1 MDGPNPY
8 YTEMFNANACDYL
21 KSIRNHPSIGIY
33 VGRNEG
39 NPPAEID
46 DYLRE
51 LVSREHPGLYY
62 ISNSAMGVVSGGG
75 PYRALSPKSY
85 FQSYGHDKFH
95 SERGMPNVMN
105 YESMLLTFGADKI
118 EPVNTTETP
127 NPVYGLH
134 DYTLGGGKGSSAQA
148 ASSFNDMIKKAFGHP
163 RDAKQFAEW
172 AQWINYDGYR
182 AIFEGRSE
190 HRRGML
196 LWMSHS
202 AWPSMVWQTYDYY
215 FDPNAAYFGCKKASE
230 PLHIQWN
237 PLRDDIEVVNYHASD
252 RTELTATASLFN
264 QDGTLQW
271 TRETILDIKEDQ
283 TVACFP
289 LEQPETLSDT
299 YFIKLSLTDSEGKQL
314 SDNFYW
320 RGKEEGNYKS
330 LLQLPKVPIYKD
342 VTIKKTGKEWL
353 MRAVLKN
360 ETQTPALMLRLKV
373 ASEKSG
379 RMLLP
384 VFYSDN
390 YFSLLPGEVKEVNIR
405 LYDADTYGEKP
416 VLEVSGFNL

>member
-1 MDGPNPY
+1 
-8 YTEMFNANACDYL
+8 
-21 KSIRNHPSIGIY
+21 
-33 VGRNEG
+33 
-39 NPPAEID
+39 
-46 DYLRE
+46 
-51 LVSREHPGLYY
+51 
-62 ISNSAMGVVSGGG
+62 
-75 PYRALSPKSY
+75 
-85 FQSYGHDKFH
+85 
-95 SERGMPNVMN
+95 MN
-105 YESMLLTFGADKI
+105 YESMLLTFGTDKI
-118 EPVNTTETP
+118 EPVNTSETP

-148 ASSFNDMIKKAFGHP
+148 ASSFNDMIEKAFGRP

-237 PLRDDIEVVNYHASD
+237 PLRDDIEVVNYHAFD
-252 RTELTATASLFN
+252 RTGLTATASLFN

-271 TRETILDIKEDQ
+271 TRETKLDIKEDQ

-299 YFIKLSLTDSEGKQL
+299 YFIKLSLTDSDGKQL
-314 SDNFYW
+314 TDNFYW
-320 RGKEEGNYKS
+320 RGKEDGNYKS
-330 LLQLPKVPIYKD
+330 LLQLPKVSVCKN
-342 VTIKKTGKEWL
+342 VTVKKTGKEWL
-353 MRAVLKN
+353 IRAVLKN
-360 ETQTPALMLRLKV
+360 EARTPALMLRLKV
-373 ASEKSG
+373 AGEKSG

-390 YFSLLPGEVKEVNIR
+390 YFSLLPGEVKEVDIR

-416 VLEVSGFNL
+416 VLEVLGFNL

>member
-1 MDGPNPY
+1 
-8 YTEMFNANACDYL
+8 
-21 KSIRNHPSIGIY
+21 
-33 VGRNEG
+33 
-39 NPPAEID
+39 
-46 DYLRE
+46 
-51 LVSREHPGLYY
+51 
-62 ISNSAMGVVSGGG
+62 
-75 PYRALSPKSY
+75 
-85 FQSYGHDKFH
+85 
-95 SERGMPNVMN
+95 
-105 YESMLLTFGADKI
+105 
-118 EPVNTTETP
+118 
-127 NPVYGLH
+127 
-134 DYTLGGGKGSSAQA
+134 
-148 ASSFNDMIKKAFGHP
+148 
-163 RDAKQFAEW
+163 
-172 AQWINYDGYR
+172 
-182 AIFEGRSE
+182 
-190 HRRGML
+190 
-196 LWMSHS
+196 
-202 AWPSMVWQTYDYY
+202 MVWQTYDYY